1 MNMNHYDPAG
11 KLEREIRIPAENAAC
26 IGFGGE
32 NLKELFITTAWY
44 DLSDQQRKNQPLA
57 GDLFR
62 IQTDITGISEPVF
75 DG

>member
-11 KLEREIRIPAENAAC
+11 KLEREIRIPTENATC

-32 NLKELFITTAWY
+32 NLNELFITTAWY
-44 DLSDQQRKNQPLA
+44 DLSDQQRQNQPLA

-62 IQTDITGISEPVF
+62 IQTDITGISEPMF